1 MELVMEED
9 LALYAVKLAS
19 ELGAE
24 YVDARLEDHYNEIIV
39 VADGKVQQGVINRK
53 RGIGVRT

>member
-1 MELVMEED
+1 MELVMDED

-39 VADGKVQQGVINRK
+39 VTDGKVQQGVINRK
-53 RGIGVRT
+53 RE